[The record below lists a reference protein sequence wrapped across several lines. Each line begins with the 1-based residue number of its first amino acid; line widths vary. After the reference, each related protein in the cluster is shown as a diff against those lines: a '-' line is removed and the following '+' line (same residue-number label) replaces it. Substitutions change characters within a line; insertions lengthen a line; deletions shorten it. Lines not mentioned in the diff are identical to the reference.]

1 MIRMMILSLSAV
13 LLATSGYIHAN
24 QCNIGLAN
32 YMNTKCP
39 NTKFKFHSLSECS
52 FSCQGVNSQGQPT
65 ITTYY
70 LVNGLPCGP
79 CKIRARLHTSQERDQ
94 GACAKS
100 GRSNVATGASRAQL
114 EPFVDATST
123 FKSPSNAATED
134 ARLSSTVLK
143 TR

>member
-1 MIRMMILSLSAV
+1 MILSLSVV
-13 LLATSGYIHAN
+13 LLAASGYIHAN

-32 YMNTKCP
+32 YMNTKCS

-79 CKIRARLHTSQERDQ
+79 CKECCDGRCTPVQYSSENPLTVKS
-94 GACAKS
+94 CAK
-100 GRSNVATGASRAQL
+100 
-114 EPFVDATST
+114 
-123 FKSPSNAATED
+123 
-134 ARLSSTVLK
+134 
-143 TR
+143 